1 MKCIALLS
9 GGLDSTLAVKVILEQ
24 GIEVVSLN
32 IKTPFCRCNRL
43 KGCSFIA
50 KKVVDEFGTGFKFFY
65 MGEEYLRML
74 ENPPHGYGKNVNPCI
89 DCRILMFRK
98 AKEVMEEEGA
108 SFIVSGEVLGQ
119 RPMSQHKAALGM
131 IEKEAGVEG
140 LVLRPLSAK
149 LFPPSIPENE
159 GWVDREKLLDF
170 SGRSRK
176 PQIELAG
183 HLGVKDYPCPAGGC
197 LLTDISFAGKLKDL
211 IARGGLTLRGVELLK
226 AGRHFRWNGSFKLIV
241 GRNEKEN
248 EFLRAKAGG
257 GDMILEPHE
266 LMGPLALG
274 IGAPEDGDLLRS
286 CRIVARYAD
295 GDGKGEVDIRIS
307 GGGQRVV
314 PAERM
319 SGDEVESLRI

>member
-43 KGCSFIA
+43 QGCSFIA
-50 KKVVDEFGTGFKFFY
+50 KKVVDEFGTGFRYCY

-74 ENPPHGYGKNVNPCI
+74 ENPPHGYGKNANPCI

-98 AKEVMEEEGA
+98 AKEVMVEEGA

-119 RPMSQHKAALGM
+119 RPMSQHRAALGM
-131 IEKEAGVEG
+131 IEREAGVEG

-149 LFPPSIPENE
+149 LFAPSIPEKE
-159 GWVDREKLLDF
+159 GWVDREKLLAF

-176 PQIELAG
+176 PQIELAER
-183 HLGVKDYPCPAGGC
+183 LSVKDYPCPAGGC

-211 IARGGLTLRGVELLK
+211 IAHEGLTPRGVELLK
-226 AGRHFRWNGSFKLIV
+226 AGRHFRWQGSFKLIV

-248 EFLRAKAGG
+248 EFLRGKSDDGG
-257 GDMILEPHE
+257 IIFEPHE
-266 LMGPLALG
+266 AMGPLALG
-274 IGAPEDGDLLRS
+274 IGAPANGDLLRA

-295 GDGKGEVDIRIS
+295 GKGEVEIRIS
-307 GGGQRVV
+307 GGRERVASV
-314 PAERM
+314 ERM
-319 SGDEVESLRI
+319 TEDEVESLRI